1 MGIAWAWRMA
11 LRSWRAR
18 AAVQALTLNAG
29 SALLITSI
37 ALRNEP
43 NGELIAGKL
52 IHAPAHELTRQA
64 LDVLLFIQRQFDG
77 RSREVDC

>member
-29 SALLITSI
+29 SALLTTSI

-43 NGELIAGKL
+43 DGELMTGQL
-52 IHAPAHELTRQA
+52 IHAPGHELT
-64 LDVLLFIQRQFDG
+64 
-77 RSREVDC
+77 